1 MATIEKEC
9 AAVLCCLLEAVQ
21 ANEVS
26 SSFHNSCTGLQ
37 RFDSPRL
44 SNGNKPLSSSS
55 ASKRSG
61 GFTCCVP
68 GCFTNSKR
76 NPEFSFYNF
85 PSGKSEKSKEL
96 RQKWIGLIARESFS
110 STKGHRMCS
119 LHFPG
124 RGKTYMNRLQYL
136 NVPIPTNFPTSQP
149 LASSSLTIQAQNIIT
164 PVPRTTEVQTGRRR
178 LFSELDNDNQ
188 DVSENVDDIVDCL
201 LERVAE
207 LLPANKKLVAA

>member
-21 ANEVS
+21 ANEDS
-26 SSFHNSCTGLQ
+26 SSFQNSCTGLQ
-37 RFDSPRL
+37 RFDSPR

-55 ASKRSG
+55 TSKRSG